1 MERRAI
7 AAVIAAGGLEAI
19 HEGALRL
26 LAEVGCAVLEPEAL
40 ALLAAHGAAVDG
52 RRVRLGEQLVAEALA
67 TAPAGYTVAGRRPAL
82 DLRVGLDADPVF
94 STASGPAFVLDGGE
108 RRHGTLAD
116 VSHAVA
122 LTHQSPNLAVYGLA
136 IEALDVPEDRR
147 PRVVAHAAAIGTDK
161 ASRVDVTTADE
172 LHVALDVAEI
182 LYGADWH
189 ETPRLWTVIN
199 TTSPLQIS
207 VEAGRALLR
216 LAGLGQPV
224 CLSACAMAG
233 TTAPLTLAGLLAV
246 QHAELL
252 TGLVLTQLARPGCP
266 FLYGGTSS
274 VSSMHSGALLMGAPE
289 YWPLVEATV
298 SLGHHLGVP
307 VRAGG
312 ALTDA
317 HVPDA
322 QAGAESALGLD
333 AALRA
338 GADFVLHAAG
348 ILSSFNCF
356 SAAKFVLDDELLGA
370 LRRAHR
376 PIVVDDETLAL
387 DVVAAAGPGGSLLGQ
402 DHTRRHAREAGRDGL
417 MNRDPYET
425 WRALG
430 SRDLA
435 ARADERVAELLG
447 SYTAPDDLDALTL
460 RQLEEY
466 CLA

>member
-1 MERRAI
+1 MISPA
-7 AAVIAAGGLEAI
+7 GLETI

-26 LAEVGCAVLEPEAL
+26 LREVGCAVLEPEAL

-52 RRVRLGEQLVAEALA
+52 ERVRLGEELVVEALA
-67 TAPAGYTVAGRRPAL
+67 TAPTGYTVAGRRPAF
-82 DLRVGLDADPVF
+82 DLRVGAGADPVLA
-94 STASGPAFVLDGGE
+94 TASGPAFVLDRGE

-116 VSHAVA
+116 VRDAVA
-122 LTHQSPNLAVYGLA
+122 LTHQSDTIAVYGLA
-136 IEALDVPEDRR
+136 IEALDVPDERR
-147 PRVVAHAAAIGTDK
+147 PQTIAYTTITGTDK
-161 ASRVDVTTADE
+161 PSRVDVTTSLE
-172 LHVALDVAEI
+172 LQVALDVAEI
-182 LYGADWH
+182 LYGAGWH
-189 ETPRLWTVIN
+189 DRPRLWTVIN
-199 TTSPLQIS
+199 TTSPLQLS
-207 VEAGRALLR
+207 VEAARALLR
-216 LAGLGQPV
+216 LARLGQPV

-252 TGLVLTQLARPGCP
+252 MGLVLTQLAQPGCP

-274 VSSMHSGALLMGAPE
+274 VSSMRSGALLMGAPE

-298 SLGHHLGVP
+298 ALGHRLGLP
-307 VRAGG
+307 VRTGG

-317 HVPDA
+317 HVVDA

-338 GADFVLHAAG
+338 GADFILHAAG

-356 SAAKFVLDDELLGA
+356 STAKFVLDDELLGA

-376 PIVVDDETLAL
+376 PVVVDDETLAF
-387 DVVAAAGPGGSLLGQ
+387 DAVAAAGPGGSLLGQ
-402 DHTRRHAREAGRDGL
+402 AHTRRHAREAGRDAL

-425 WRALG
+425 WRAQG

-435 ARADERVAELLG
+435 SRADARVVELLAA
-447 SYTAPDDLDALTL
+447 YTPPDDLDEVTL
-460 RQLEEY
+460 RQLKEY
-466 CLA
+466 RDA

>member
-1 MERRAI
+1 MI
-7 AAVIAAGGLEAI
+7 APEGLEAI

-26 LAEVGCAVLEPEAL
+26 LAEVGCVVLEPEAL
-40 ALLAAHGAAVDG
+40 AVLAAHGAAVDG
-52 RRVRLGEQLVAEALA
+52 SRVYIGEKLVAEAQA

-82 DLRVGLDADPVF
+82 DLRVGPDAEPVF
-94 STASGPAFVLDGGE
+94 STASGPAFVLDGAE
-108 RRHGTLAD
+108 RRPGSLAD
-116 VSHAVA
+116 VRDAVA
-122 LTHQSPNLAVYGLA
+122 LTHLSPNLAVYGQA
-136 IEALDVPEDRR
+136 IAALDVPEERR
-147 PRVVAHAAAIGTDK
+147 PRAIAHATVIGTDK
-161 ASRVDVTTADE
+161 VSRVDVTTADE
-172 LHVALDVAEI
+172 LQVALDVAEI
-182 LYGADWH
+182 LYGAGWH
-189 ETPRLWTVIN
+189 ERPRLWTVIN
-199 TTSPLQIS
+199 TTSPLQLS
-207 VEAGRALLR
+207 VEACRALLR

-224 CLSACAMAG
+224 CVSACAMAG

-252 TGLVLTQLARPGCP
+252 AGLVLTQLTQAGCP

-274 VSSMHSGALLMGAPE
+274 VTSMRSGALLMGAPE

-298 SLGHHLGVP
+298 ELGHHLGVP

-322 QAGAESALGLD
+322 QAGAESALGLE

-356 SAAKFVLDDELLGA
+356 SAAKFVVDDELLGA
-370 LRRAHR
+370 LRRAYR

-402 DHTRRHAREAGRDGL
+402 AHTRRHARDAGRVSL
-417 MNRDPYET
+417 MNRDPYEA
-425 WRALG
+425 WRARDAL
-430 SRDLA
+430 DLA
-435 ARADERVAELLG
+435 ARAGERVAELLAG
-447 SYTAPDDLDALTL
+447 YTAPDDLDALTR

>member
-1 MERRAI
+1 
-7 AAVIAAGGLEAI
+7 VIAPEGLEAI

-26 LAEVGCAVLEPEAL
+26 LAEVGCVLLEPEAL
-40 ALLAAHGAAVDG
+40 ALLSAHGAAVDG
-52 RRVRLGEQLVAEALA
+52 RRARIGEQLVAEALA
-67 TAPAGYTVAGRRPAL
+67 TAPAGYTVAGRRPEL
-82 DLRVGLDADPVF
+82 DLRVGPGADPVF
-94 STASGPAFVLDGGE
+94 ASASGPAFVLDGAE
-108 RRHGTLAD
+108 RRHGSLAD
-116 VSHAVA
+116 VRSAVA
-122 LTHQSPNLAVYGLA
+122 LTHLSANLAVYGLA
-136 IEALDVPEDRR
+136 IEARDVPEERR
-147 PRVVAHAAAIGTDK
+147 PQVIAHATATGSDK

-172 LHVALDVAEI
+172 LRVALDVAEI
-182 LYGADWH
+182 LYGSDWH
-189 ETPRLWTVIN
+189 DRPRLWTVIN
-199 TTSPLQIS
+199 TTSPLQLS
-207 VEAGRALLR
+207 VEAGRARLR
-216 LAGLGQPV
+216 RARRGQPG

-252 TGLVLTQLARPGCP
+252 TGLVLSQLARPGCP

-274 VSSMHSGALLMGAPE
+274 VSSMRSGALLMGAPE

-298 SLGHHLGVP
+298 ALGHRLGLP
-307 VRAGG
+307 VRSGG

-322 QAGAESALGLD
+322 QAGAESALGLE

-356 SAAKFVLDDELLGA
+356 STAKFVVDDSLLGA

-387 DVVAAAGPGGSLLGQ
+387 DAVAAAGPGGTLLGQ
-402 DHTRRHAREAGRDGL
+402 AHTRRHSRDAGRDLL

-435 ARADERVAELLG
+435 ARAEERVAELLG
-447 SYTAPDDLDALTL
+447 SYAAPDDLDALTR

>member
-1 MERRAI
+1 MI
-7 AAVIAAGGLEAI
+7 APGGVEAI

-40 ALLAAHGAAVDG
+40 GLLAAHGAAVDG
-52 RRVRLGEQLVAEALA
+52 QRVRIGEQLVAEALA
-67 TAPAGYTVAGRRPAL
+67 TAPAGNTVAGRRPDRAL
-82 DLRVGLDADPVF
+82 AVGAGADPVF
-94 STASGPAFVLDGGE
+94 CTASGPAFVLDGGQ
-108 RRHGTLAD
+108 RRNGNLAD
-116 VSHAVA
+116 VRSAVA
-122 LTHQSPNLAVYGLA
+122 LTHQSANLGVYGLA
-136 IEALDVPEDRR
+136 IAALDVPEERR
-147 PRVVAHAAAIGTDK
+147 PQVVAHAVATGTDK
-161 ASRVDVTTADE
+161 PSRVDVTTPLE
-172 LHVALDVAEI
+172 LQVALDVAEI
-182 LYGADWH
+182 LYGGEWH
-189 ETPRLWTVIN
+189 DRPRLWTVIN
-199 TTSPLQIS
+199 TTSPLQLS
-207 VEAGRALLR
+207 VEAGRALLC
-216 LAGLGQPV
+216 LARLGQPV
-224 CLSACAMAG
+224 CLTACAMAG

-289 YWPLVEATV
+289 FWPLVEATV
-298 SLGHHLGVP
+298 ELGHRLGLP

-317 HVPDA
+317 HVTDA
-322 QAGAESALGLD
+322 QAGAESALALD

-338 GADFVLHAAG
+338 GVDFVLHAAG

-356 SAAKFVLDDELLGA
+356 STAKFVVDDELLGA

-376 PIVVDDETLAL
+376 PLAVDDETLAL

-402 DHTRRHAREAGRDGL
+402 AHTRRHAHEAARDSL

-435 ARADERVAELLG
+435 ARADARVAELLDG
-447 SYTAPDDLDALTL
+447 YVAPDDLDALTK

-466 CLA
+466 CLG

>member
-1 MERRAI
+1 MISPA
-7 AAVIAAGGLEAI
+7 GLETI

-26 LAEVGCAVLEPEAL
+26 LREVGCAVLEPEAL

-52 RRVRLGEQLVAEALA
+52 ERVRLGEELVVEALA
-67 TAPAGYTVAGRRPAL
+67 TAPAGYTVAGRRPAF
-82 DLRVGLDADPVF
+82 DLRVGAGADPVLA
-94 STASGPAFVLDGGE
+94 TASGPAFVLDRGE

-116 VSHAVA
+116 VRDAVA
-122 LTHQSPNLAVYGLA
+122 LTHQSDTIAVYGLA
-136 IEALDVPEDRR
+136 IEALDVPDERR
-147 PRVVAHAAAIGTDK
+147 PQTIAYTTITGTDK
-161 ASRVDVTTADE
+161 PSRVDVTTSLE
-172 LHVALDVAEI
+172 LQVALDVAEI
-182 LYGADWH
+182 LYGAGWH
-189 ETPRLWTVIN
+189 DRPRLWTVIN
-199 TTSPLQIS
+199 TTSPLQLS
-207 VEAGRALLR
+207 VEAARALLR
-216 LAGLGQPV
+216 LARLGQPV

-252 TGLVLTQLARPGCP
+252 MGLVLTQLAQPGCP

-274 VSSMHSGALLMGAPE
+274 VSSMRSGALLMGAPE

-298 SLGHHLGVP
+298 ALGHRLGLP
-307 VRAGG
+307 VRTGG

-317 HVPDA
+317 HVVDA

-338 GADFVLHAAG
+338 GADFILHAAG

-356 SAAKFVLDDELLGA
+356 STAKFVLDDELLGA

-376 PIVVDDETLAL
+376 PVVVDDETLAF
-387 DVVAAAGPGGSLLGQ
+387 DAVAAAGPGGSLLGQ
-402 DHTRRHAREAGRDGL
+402 AHTRRHAREAGRDAL

-425 WRALG
+425 WRAQG

-435 ARADERVAELLG
+435 SRADARVVELLAA
-447 SYTAPDDLDALTL
+447 YTPPDDLDEVTL
-460 RQLEEY
+460 RQLKEY
-466 CLA
+466 RDA